1 MRPDGAIIIQ
11 KVGVV
16 DQALG
21 ARHTHSGWCVQD
33 DQDRGSRSIFA
44 ELTRLFL
51 DFFLQKRRKDQLGAR
66 TYRGRYS
73 RMFDHGMYEQT
84 WLQEHRIFIDQQPN
98 NHTHLLS
105 LTNAL

>member
-1 MRPDGAIIIQ
+1 MRPDGAIIFQ
-11 KVGVV
+11 NGGVV

-21 ARHTHSGWCVQD
+21 AWHTHSGWYIQS
-33 DQDRGSRSIFA
+33 DQGRGSRSIFA

-73 RMFDHGMYEQT
+73 RMFDHGMYEQR
-84 WLQEHRIFIDQQPN
+84 WLQFSVSISHE
-98 NHTHLLS
+98 
-105 LTNAL
+105 